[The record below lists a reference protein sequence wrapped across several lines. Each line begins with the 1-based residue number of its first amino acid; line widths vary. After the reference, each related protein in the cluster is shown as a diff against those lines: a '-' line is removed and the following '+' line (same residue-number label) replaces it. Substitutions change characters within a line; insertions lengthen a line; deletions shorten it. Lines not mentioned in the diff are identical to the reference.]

1 MERQLWIDNLKGFCL
16 FLIIIGHMGRIPALV
31 GVIIRPT
38 DLFYV
43 TSFFFLSGWLFR
55 DENYSFVDFLIR
67 KAKSLLLPYLA
78 ISIAVSLLDWNLY
91 LNTAQY
97 LRDTFYSFLM
107 GDGVPKASPLWFVS
121 TLFFANVFLKLGS
134 QLENK
139 FIRLMYFLLLP
150 FLCYVLYDQDT
161 RLPMR
166 VDSALGACFIMYVAQ
181 VTNRCLDAR
190 PFLRKYVF
198 AISVVFVVYGYS
210 ANLGLLN
217 YNTAHSWLSFPCAI
231 GGSFFLAILFRS
243 FLKRGISPFI
253 WIAQNGLPVLG
264 FHCLISFYVD
274 ILFRLIGQA
283 NPYVILMIKLTIV
296 FATLYFVAMPLM
308 RKFKPAWWGLR

>member
-1 MERQLWIDNLKGFCL
+1 
-16 FLIIIGHMGRIPALV
+16 MGRIPALV

-67 KAKSLLLPYLA
+67 KAKSLLLPYFA

-91 LNTAQY
+91 LNTTQY

-139 FIRLMYFLLLP
+139 FVRLMYFLVLP
-150 FLCYVLYDQDT
+150 FLCYVLYDQDI

-166 VDSALGACFIMYVAQ
+166 VDSLSACFIMYVAQ

-190 PFLRKYVF
+190 PF
-198 AISVVFVVYGYS
+198 
-210 ANLGLLN
+210 
-217 YNTAHSWLSFPCAI
+217 
-231 GGSFFLAILFRS
+231 
-243 FLKRGISPFI
+243 
-253 WIAQNGLPVLG
+253 
-264 FHCLISFYVD
+264 
-274 ILFRLIGQA
+274 
-283 NPYVILMIKLTIV
+283 
-296 FATLYFVAMPLM
+296 
-308 RKFKPAWWGLR
+308 